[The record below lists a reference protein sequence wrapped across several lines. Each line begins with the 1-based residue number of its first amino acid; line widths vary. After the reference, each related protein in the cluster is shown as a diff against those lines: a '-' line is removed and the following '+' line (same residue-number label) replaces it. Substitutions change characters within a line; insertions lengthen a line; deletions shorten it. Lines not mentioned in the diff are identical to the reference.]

1 MIGPLV
7 KAGLP
12 NLQTAMPSY
21 AELTSEE
28 IVDLA
33 RYIHFLRQQ
42 ARFTELQ
49 PPRRYASRRSH
60 GR

>member
-21 AELTSEE
+21 AELTRRRSSISLDTFTSSVNRRGSET
-28 IVDLA
+28 
-33 RYIHFLRQQ
+33 QS
-42 ARFTELQ
+42 
-49 PPRRYASRRSH
+49 PGRYARQ
-60 GR
+60 